1 MCKNI
6 LIVRTHYPHWAKHS
20 GYHQFIKYIC
30 PTRFLLDVQVV
41 DRRNNYF
48 PVSNAKLRPYV
59 DHVIRKFTTQ
69 AYDLNNLVAEM
80 VALRKWWSRG
90 FDLLHYLDG
99 EHSLQLLPFTFR
111 KLSFLR
117 TRPPIVATFHQPPT
131 KLSSVLNAV
140 PPRE

>member
-1 MCKNI
+1 VYAMCKNI

-80 VALRKWWSRG
+80 VALRKLTAVVAVHISQVE
-90 FDLLHYLDG
+90 FLANQTANCCNFSSAPN
-99 EHSLQLLPFTFR
+99 EAEFSLEF
-111 KLSFLR
+111 
-117 TRPPIVATFHQPPT
+117 
-131 KLSSVLNAV
+131 
-140 PPRE
+140 